1 MSALGREVLV
11 ASDVSEH
18 ALTLR
23 KYYVIRVLF

>member
-11 ASDVSEH
+11 TSDVSEH